1 VLNPY
6 WSGSDPAP
14 VLALA
19 RPPAHQIAAA
29 DADSPEKIPFQI
41 SSFLLKIPKTLMI
54 IFPCSLPKLCI
65 AGLAIAWLGLCSAAS
80 LPAATQPISSVLTTA
95 AQVRALSEGEARHAI
110 PVRLR
115 GVYIGEADPEGI
127 AFVMQDATEGI
138 YVQGPATL
146 VTGLARGDLLEISG
160 VTDPGGFAPY
170 VVASEIRKIGRA
182 EIPEAKKVSLDELN
196 EGQLDAKWIEITGI
210 VRSVEPKTSTDNAGP
225 PPGTRYV
232 SPPEANSPTADPKVK
247 MKLAS
252 GSAHVVVEL
261 NGRLN
266 PADFVDAEVRLRG
279 LCFNL
284 HNRTRQFVKPFVQV
298 PRGAEVVIEKKPPG
312 KPFDA
317 PARPVASLLQ
327 FDQLTDK
334 HGHRVHVRGVVI
346 HHEPGT
352 ALWIRDR
359 DHSLRVETIQAET
372 LHPGDEVDVLGFP
385 ALGNYSAVL
394 EDAEFRK
401 LSAQSPPAPHVLTD
415 VSSALRNDADLVQL
429 DARLTEVRRF
439 PDSLGLTLDWH
450 QTLVR
455 AQLHLPENAP
465 VPEDWLLGSEVRV
478 AGVCAVKTDE
488 AGPLGGLWEPHSFQL
503 LLRSPADLSVIQA
516 PSWWNAERVVWFLS
530 GILTVAVGVVAVV
543 VYGARKRTQD
553 QEHRR
558 AMAETEF
565 TAILSERNRLARE
578 IHDTLSQNL
587 GAISVQLELARTHA
601 AEISAGA
608 RTHLATAHKLARAA
622 LTEARDSIWNM
633 RSHVLEQGDLG
644 EALESILRRM
654 TEGTGVAPT
663 MRVEGDRRRL
673 PPVIENNLLRIGQEA
688 ITNASKHAKPTRIDV
703 TLKFER
709 RSVCLAVEDDGIGF
723 AVDMQPGRD
732 RRSFGLVG
740 IRERAELLGGTA
752 EIGSSPGKGTRVVV
766 TVSV

>member
-1 VLNPY
+1 M
-6 WSGSDPAP
+6 
-14 VLALA
+14 
-19 RPPAHQIAAA
+19 
-29 DADSPEKIPFQI
+29 
-41 SSFLLKIPKTLMI
+41 SSKMI
-54 IFPCSLPKLCI
+54 VRSRLLPKSRA
-65 AGLAIAWLGLCSAAS
+65 AGLLLACLGFLCGPCF
-80 LPAATQPISSVLTTA
+80 PAAKPVAPKEPLTTA
-95 AQVRALSEGEARHAI
+95 ALVRALPEGEAGHAL
-110 PVRLR
+110 PAHLR
-115 GVYIGEADPEGI
+115 GVYLGEADPEGI
-127 AFVMQDATEGI
+127 AFVIQDETEGI

-146 VTGLARGDLLEISG
+146 VTGLTRGDMLEITG

-170 VVASEIRKIGRA
+170 VVASEIRKLGRGR
-182 EIPEAKKVSLDELN
+182 IPEPKKVSLDELN

-210 VRSVEPKTSTDNAGP
+210 VRSVEPKASTDNAGP
-225 PPGTRYV
+225 PPGTRYAPPPAAS
-232 SPPEANSPTADPKVK
+232 SPGADPKVK

-298 PRGAEVVIEKKPPG
+298 PRGVEMVVEKKPPG

-317 PARPVASLLQ
+317 PSRPVASLLQ
-327 FDQLTDK
+327 FDQLTEK

-346 HHEPGT
+346 HHEPG
-352 ALWIRDR
+352 ALLWIRDR
-359 DHSLRVETIQAET
+359 DHSLRVETIQREA

-401 LSAQSPPAPHVLTD
+401 LASQSPPLPRVITD
-415 VSSALRNDADLVQL
+415 ISSALRNDADLVQL
-429 DARLTEVRRF
+429 DARLTELRRL
-439 PDSLGLTLDWH
+439 PDSIALTLDWH
-450 QTLVR
+450 QTSVR

-465 VPEDWLLGSEVRV
+465 VPAGWLPGSVVRV
-478 AGVCAVKTDE
+478 AGVCSVKTDE

-503 LLRSPADLSVIQA
+503 LLRSPADLAVIQA
-516 PSWWNAERVVWFLS
+516 PPWWNAERVVWFLS
-530 GILTVAVGVVAVV
+530 GILAVTVGVVAVV
-543 VYGARKRTQD
+543 VYGAHQRSQD

-633 RSHVLEQGDLG
+633 RSHVLERGDLG

-688 ITNASKHAKPTRIDV
+688 ITNASKHAGPTRIDV

-723 AVDMQPGRD
+723 AVDMQPSRD

-752 EIGSSPGKGTRVVV
+752 EIRSSPGKGTRVIV

>member
-1 VLNPY
+1 ML
-6 WSGSDPAP
+6 
-14 VLALA
+14 
-19 RPPAHQIAAA
+19 R
-29 DADSPEKIPFQI
+29 F
-41 SSFLLKIPKTLMI
+41 
-54 IFPCSLPKLCI
+54 
-65 AGLAIAWLGLCSAAS
+65 AGLVIAWQGLFSARCF
-80 LPAATQPISSVLTTA
+80 PAATPSAQTVLTTA
-95 AQVRALSEGEARHAI
+95 AQVRALSEKEARRAI
-110 PVRLR
+110 ATHLR

-127 AFVMQDATEGI
+127 AFVVQDETEGI
-138 YVQGPATL
+138 YVQGPATT
-146 VTGLARGDLLEISG
+146 VTGLTRGDLLEING

-170 VVASEIRKIGRA
+170 VVASEIRKIGRGQ
-182 EIPEAKKVSLDELN
+182 IPEPKKVSLDELN

-232 SPPEANSPTADPKVK
+232 PPPDASSPASDPKVK
-247 MKLAS
+247 MTLAS

-298 PRGAEVVIEKKPPG
+298 PRGVEVVIEKPPPE

-317 PARPVASLLQ
+317 PVRPVASLLQ

-346 HHEPGT
+346 HHEPGA

-359 DHSLRVETIQAET
+359 EHSLRVDTIQREV

-385 ALGNYSAVL
+385 ALGDYSAVL

-401 LSAQSPPAPHVLTD
+401 LSSQSPPSPRVLTD

-429 DARLTEVRRF
+429 DARLTELRRF
-439 PDSLGLTLDWH
+439 PDSIALTFEWH
-450 QTLVR
+450 QTAIH
-455 AQLHLPENAP
+455 AQLRLPENVP
-465 VPEDWLLGSEVRV
+465 VPADWLLGSVVRV
-478 AGVCAVKTDE
+478 AGVCSVKTDE

-503 LLRSPADLSVIQA
+503 LLRSPADLAVIQA

-543 VYGARKRTQD
+543 VYGARKRSKD

-601 AEISAGA
+601 AEISAPA
-608 RTHLATAHKLARAA
+608 RTHLATAHKLARGA
-622 LTEARDSIWNM
+622 LTEARESIWNM

-654 TEGTGVAPT
+654 TDGTGVIAT

-688 ITNASKHAKPTRIDV
+688 ITNASKHAKPTHLDV
-703 TLKFER
+703 SLKFER
-709 RSVCLAVEDDGIGF
+709 RTVRLAVEDDGIGF
-723 AVDMQPGRD
+723 AVESQPSQD

-740 IRERAELLGGTA
+740 IKERAELLGGAA
-752 EIGSSPGKGTRVVV
+752 EITSFRGKGTRVVV